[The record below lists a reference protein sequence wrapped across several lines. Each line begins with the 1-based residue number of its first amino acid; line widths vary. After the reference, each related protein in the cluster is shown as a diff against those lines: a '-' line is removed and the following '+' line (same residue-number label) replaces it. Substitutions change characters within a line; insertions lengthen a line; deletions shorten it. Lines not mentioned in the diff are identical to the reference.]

1 MAANLHGSER
11 DIDRLREWAW
21 GSCLVG
27 RSRGR
32 KFIRDWMEEGLEL
45 FFSLL
50 SVCLRSEG
58 GRGCCGHC
66 LSDLVE
72 GGVYVYV

>member
-1 MAANLHGSER
+1 M
-11 DIDRLREWAW
+11 
-21 GSCLVG
+21 
-27 RSRGR
+27 
-32 KFIRDWMEEGLEL
+32 EGLEL

-58 GRGCCGHC
+58 GRGYGGHC

-72 GGVYVYV
+72 GGCMCMCKVRSRQLVVAVWGFMFHIRYERMFAP